1 MKGVNDSPAHAEE
14 LADLVRGRCSV
25 LIPYNPTSVGVA
37 YEAPSRRAVLA
48 FQAVLRA
55 KGILTTIRQEM
66 GGDVDGACGQLALR
80 GRDRRGAAAD
90 EPDVNNVYI
99 HK

>member
-25 LIPYNPTSVGVA
+25 LNLIPYNPTSVGVA

-80 GRDRRGAAAD
+80 GRDRRGAAAAAC
-90 EPDVNNVYI
+90 
-99 HK
+99 